1 MADNSHTNFG
11 LEFAGYIF
19 EVANQVVG
27 SLRENFTGD
36 GNTQCGDFYMNQSRD
51 LLRRHLEVIRPGDK
65 TIIQEKYTE
74 WVRRIQVWAF
84 Y

>member
-1 MADNSHTNFG
+1 MADNSRTKYG
-11 LEFAGYIF
+11 LEIAEYIF
-19 EVANQVVG
+19 EVANHVVD

-36 GNTQCGDFYMNQSRD
+36 GNTQCGDFYMNRSRD
-51 LLRRHLEVIRPGDK
+51 LLRRHLEIIRLGDK